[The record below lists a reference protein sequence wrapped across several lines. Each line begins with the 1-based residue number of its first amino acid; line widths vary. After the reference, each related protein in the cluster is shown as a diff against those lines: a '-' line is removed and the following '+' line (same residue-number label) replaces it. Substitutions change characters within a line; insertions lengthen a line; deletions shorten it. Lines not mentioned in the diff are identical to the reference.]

1 MPARDVHRCT
11 GVRPHRASPVGTTGS
26 GDGPAGW
33 GDHPGMIQGMGRRLR
48 LAIDR
53 VDETPTAVPLPPHAT
68 DQIGP
73 YVDFVA
79 YAEDCTLSGQIRLG
93 DGRLTDVLNGSDEW
107 QLVDVMAESF
117 DGAELLEIKE
127 LAVPRDEIVAVHA
140 TGPRG
145 TQERRHRTNLH
156 PVLVQAGGLRIR
168 GFLHARPGLDPLVV
182 IARSQ
187 PMLPLTDASIEYEHH
202 GLRERRRVG
211 TIVVNRDRI
220 DVIDRVADHEVDL
233 PDLVFSTAT

>member
-1 MPARDVHRCT
+1 
-11 GVRPHRASPVGTTGS
+11 
-26 GDGPAGW
+26 
-33 GDHPGMIQGMGRRLR
+33 MIQGMGRRLR
-48 LAIDR
+48 LAIER
-53 VDETPTAVPLPPHAT
+53 GDETQSPVPVPVLASDP
-68 DQIGP
+68 GP

-93 DGRLTDVLNGSDEW
+93 NGRLTDLLNGSDEW

-117 DGAELLEIKE
+117 DGAELVEIKE
-127 LAVPRDEIVAVHA
+127 VAVARDEIIVVHA
-140 TGPRG
+140 AGPRG
-145 TQERRHRTNLH
+145 SQDRRHRTNLH
-156 PVLVQAGGLRIR
+156 PVVLQAGRLRIR
-168 GFLHARPGLDPLVV
+168 GFLHARPGLDPLIV
-182 IARSQ
+182 IARSR

-233 PDLVFSTAT
+233 PDLIFSTV